1 MIMQSPV
8 ERLIRPQILEMEGYV
23 PVEPLEVLA
32 QRHGISPDRII
43 KLDANENPYGCSI
56 RVQEALASF
65 ESYQIYPDPFH
76 ERVRDLLE
84 DYTGTSRDRIMVGSG
99 SDELIDLIVRL
110 FVGPDDEIINC
121 PPSFGMYHYSANVA
135 GAKVV
140 DVNRDAKFGLNLR
153 GIHEAISE
161 KSKIIFLA
169 SPNNPTGNSVEP
181 SEVVELLKH
190 NLVVVVDEAY
200 YEFAGR
206 TLVPLVGE
214 FDNLIVL
221 RTFSKWAGLAGLRV
235 GYGVFPPEVIKQ
247 LWKIKQPYNVNV
259 AAQLAVQAS
268 LDDRERLQTTVLWIR
283 KERARLYRQLRKINF
298 LEPYPSQANF
308 ILCKVLRGEAL
319 KVKQE
324 LEKDGI
330 FIRHYNTPLLSQYI
344 RISVGK
350 PEDTDSLAKSLLRIA
365 NTL

>member
-1 MIMQSPV
+1 MQSPV
-8 ERLIRPQILEMEGYV
+8 ERLIRPQIWEMEGYV
-23 PVEPLEVLA
+23 PVEPLEALA
-32 QRHGISPDRII
+32 KRHGISLDRII

-65 ESYQIYPDPFH
+65 DRYQIYPDPFH
-76 ERVRDLLE
+76 EQARALLE
-84 DYTGTSRDRIMVGSG
+84 KYTGMSRDRIMVGSG

-121 PPSFGMYHYSANVA
+121 PPSFGMYYYSANVA
-135 GAKVV
+135 GARVV
-140 DVNRDAKFGLNLR
+140 DVQRDEKFALDLR
-153 GIHEAISE
+153 GIQGAISE
-161 KSKIIFLA
+161 RTKLIFLA

-181 SEVVELLKH
+181 AEVVELLKH

-259 AAQLAVQAS
+259 AAQLAVEAS
-268 LDDRERLQTTVLWIR
+268 LDDLERLQTTVQWIR
-283 KERARLYRQLRKINF
+283 KERGRLFRQLRKINY

-319 KVKQE
+319 QVMRE
-324 LEKDGI
+324 LEKNGI
-330 FIRHYNTPLLSQYI
+330 FIRYYNTPLLSQYI

-350 PEDTDSLAKSLLRIA
+350 PEDTDALVKTLLRTA
-365 NTL
+365 NSL